1 MGDRVPD
8 DGAAPKCLRYIS
20 SVRRQPIPWTLAMQ
34 RRCPGLRDRQGTAVA
49 HRLVWPKV
57 NLFRVY
63 KVLPCQF
70 QRNRAPLPNIAAMLA
85 NVGW

>member
-34 RRCPGLRDRQGTAVA
+34 RRCHGLRDRQGTAGA
-49 HRLVWPKV
+49 LRYAFAGCLY
-57 NLFRVY
+57 RVY

-70 QRNRAPLPNIAAMLA
+70 QRNSAPLPNIAAMLA